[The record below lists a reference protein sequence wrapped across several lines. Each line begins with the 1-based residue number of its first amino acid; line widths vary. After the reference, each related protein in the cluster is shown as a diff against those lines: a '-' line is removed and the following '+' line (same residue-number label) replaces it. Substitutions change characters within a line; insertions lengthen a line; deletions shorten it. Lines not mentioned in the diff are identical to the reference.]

1 LQRIG
6 LAQALLNEPDLVLL
20 DEPTSG
26 LDPVGRRS
34 VRDIIH
40 GLRQQGTTVFL
51 NSHLLSEVEITCDRV
66 AFIKHGQVIQTSP
79 LHKLI
84 EGELTVAIRAHNLNS
99 DVITGLARWDQNV
112 RLDGETLTL
121 TLASEAELPFVNRYL
136 VEQGVDVYALQPQKI
151 SLEDLF
157 IQIVG
162 TDGGL

>member
-1 LQRIG
+1 
-6 LAQALLNEPDLVLL
+6 
-20 DEPTSG
+20 
-26 LDPVGRRS
+26 
-34 VRDIIH
+34 
-40 GLRQQGTTVFL
+40 
-51 NSHLLSEVEITCDRV
+51 LLSEVEITCDRV

-84 EGELTVAIRAHNLNS
+84 EGELTVVIRARNLKS
-99 DVITGLARWDQNV
+99 DVVTGLTRWDQNA

-121 TLASEAELPFVNRYL
+121 TLAGEAELPFVNRYL